1 MKRVTSFLLAIVL
14 LAGFVMV
21 GSPAVS
27 AASAMTVSDA
37 MIAMLKQEE
46 GFSSKPY
53 WDYAQYTVGY
63 GTKCPDDMVD
73 YYTENGITEEEAE
86 LMLRNYLSNTE
97 NIINKHFIDI
107 ENSNK
112 TEIGMELDIYI
123 PSIKTAI
130 EYDGINW
137 HRNTS
142 KLEIKKNNLC
152 REKNINLI
160 NKLKLYRLLK

>member
-1 MKRVTSFLLAIVL
+1 MKRVTSFLLA
-14 LAGFVMV
+14 MV

-97 NIINKHFIDI
+97 NIINKHFIDKYGVTLTQNQFDALVSFTYNCGSAWVY
-107 ENSNK
+107 ETNGTLHN
-112 TEIGMELDIYI
+112 GDLYI
-123 PSIKTAI
+123 QS
-130 EYDGINW
+130 G
-137 HRNTS
+137 HR
-142 KLEIKKNNLC
+142 LAL
-152 REKNINLI
+152 
-160 NKLKLYRLLK
+160 

>member
-37 MIAMLKQEE
+37 MIAVLKQEE

-63 GTKCPDDMVD
+63 GTVCPKDMVD

-97 NIINKHFIDI
+97 NVINKVFID
-107 ENSNK
+107 
-112 TEIGMELDIYI
+112 DIL
-123 PSIKTAI
+123 
-130 EYDGINW
+130 GI
-137 HRNTS
+137 
-142 KLEIKKNNLC
+142 
-152 REKNINLI
+152 
-160 NKLKLYRLLK
+160 

>member
-37 MIAMLKQEE
+37 MLAMLKQEE

-97 NIINKHFIDI
+97 NIINKHFIDKYGVPLTQNQFDALVSFTYNCGSAWVY
-107 ENSNK
+107 ETNGTLHNAVK
-112 TEIGMELDIYI
+112 
-123 PSIKTAI
+123 
-130 EYDGINW
+130 
-137 HRNTS
+137 
-142 KLEIKKNNLC
+142 
-152 REKNINLI
+152 
-160 NKLKLYRLLK
+160 